1 MIKLRSYAKLNLYL
15 DIGEKLDNGYH
26 NIETIF
32 QTINL
37 FDEIK
42 IEKLNEPTYRIVCN
56 NPEVPVGEE
65 SIVYQAIEILMKGK
79 NKGVAVS
86 IDKKI
91 PLASGLGGGSSN
103 VASIL
108 LGICKL
114 FQIKVRF
121 SQLIAIAT
129 SLGMDIPFF
138 IERGT
143 VYARGR
149 GEILFPLTLEDRPIH
164 LILVNPGIAI
174 STKWAYQAF
183 DEDKKDDLNKPILD
197 IDRYINQKDVMSISK
212 IRKYIYNRFD
222 SIICKKYPLI
232 SKIKSQLIELG
243 ALSATISGSGPT
255 VYGVMENEQKADE
268 VYKKL
273 KNQYPFVYR
282 AMTIRAKNIFINND

>member
-1 MIKLRSYAKLNLYL
+1 MIKIRSYAKLNLYL
-15 DIGEKLDNGYH
+15 DIGDKLDNGYH

-42 IEKLNEPTYRIVCN
+42 IEILNEPTYRIVCN
-56 NPEVPVGEE
+56 NPEVPVGKE
-65 SIVYQAIEILMKGK
+65 SIVYRAIEIIMQGK

-114 FQIKVRF
+114 FQIKAST

-183 DEDKKDDLNKPILD
+183 DEDKKEDFKKPILD
-197 IDRYINQKDVMSISK
+197 IISYINQKDVISIST
-212 IRKYIYNRFD
+212 IENI
-222 SIICKKYPLI
+222 SIIGLI
-232 SKIKSQLIELG
+232 LL
-243 ALSATISGSGPT
+243 
-255 VYGVMENEQKADE
+255 Y
-268 VYKKL
+268 
-273 KNQYPFVYR
+273 
-282 AMTIRAKNIFINND
+282 AKNIP

>member
-1 MIKLRSYAKLNLYL
+1 MIKLKSYAKLNLYL

-37 FDEIK
+37 FDEIN
-42 IEKLNEPTYRIVCN
+42 IEKLDEPEYRIICN

-65 SIVYQAIEILMKGK
+65 SIVYRAIEIMMKGR

-108 LGICKL
+108 LGICNL
-114 FQIKVRF
+114 FQTKVSI
-121 SQLIAIAT
+121 SQLIIIAT

-149 GEILFPLTLEDRPIH
+149 GEVLFPLTLEDRPIH

-183 DEDKKDDLNKPILD
+183 DEDKKDDLNKPSLD
-197 IDRYINQKDVMSISK
+197 INRYLSQKEMISVSK

-232 SKIKSQLIELG
+232 SEIKSQLIELG

-255 VYGVMENEQKADE
+255 VYGVMEDEQKADE

-273 KNQYPFVYR
+273 KNQYPFVYKSK
-282 AMTIRAKNIFINND
+282 TIRAKNIFI

>member
-37 FDEIK
+37 FDEIN
-42 IEKLNEPTYRIVCN
+42 IEKLDEPEYRIICN

-65 SIVYQAIEILMKGK
+65 SIVYRAIEIMMKGK

-91 PLASGLGGGSSN
+91 PLAAGLGGGSSN

-108 LGICKL
+108 LGICNL
-114 FQIKVRF
+114 FQIKVSI

-138 IERGT
+138 IKRGT

-149 GEILFPLTLEDRPIH
+149 GEILFPLTLEDWPIH

-183 DEDKKDDLNKPILD
+183 DEDKKDDLNKPSLD
-197 IDRYINQKDVMSISK
+197 INRYLSQKEMISVSK

-255 VYGVMENEQKADE
+255 VYGIMENEQKADE
-268 VYKKL
+268 GYKKL
-273 KNQYPFVYR
+273 KNQYPFVCR
-282 AMTIRAKNIFINND
+282 SKTIRAKNIFI